1 MSGTGLIPAIQ
12 TMSNVKDERF
22 LKVGVPIV
30 SPTLVSPIALQSA
43 DAASVGFLTV
53 GTAAEGAYEGA
64 ISIQPGPNTAAPTG
78 NQVGITVRATADGVA
93 VDIGDNAQPVNEL
106 FISGPDGSSQ
116 VYDEKYN
123 QPVAL
128 QNITLT
134 NVSPTNVVDTANP
147 GEIFRCDQ
155 AGVLASATSAIG
167 CRIQVPRT
175 GFYMVAAEVKLG
187 NAPAPAATSIV
198 VPINVATGGF
208 NIGESLTMSFVGP
221 NPATTITPYSL
232 MDINS
237 LDFSQ
242 LQILT
247 QNDGPVRQYTWM
259 QKFDSTETY
268 TFLFKAGSAL
278 WNIGPAGQIKVEL
291 IAMC

>member
-22 LKVGVPIV
+22 LQVGQPIV
-30 SPTLVSPIALQSA
+30 APTLVEPVVIQAQDKSTSGIIYVDPL
-43 DAASVGFLTV
+43 ASG
-53 GTAAEGAYEGA
+53 GYQGA
-64 ISIQPGPNTAAPTG
+64 ITLNPGINSSSGTRGAG
-78 NQVGITVRATADGVA
+78 VTVRTGAGPSTI
-93 VDIGDNAQPVNEL
+93 VDIGTNTQANNIL
-106 FISGPDGSSQ
+106 NISGTSGSSR
-116 VYDEKYN
+116 VYDEVYN

-128 QNITLT
+128 QTITLT

-155 AGVLASATSAIG
+155 AGVLASATAAIG

-198 VPINVATGGF
+198 VPINVGTGGF

-221 NPATTITPYSL
+221 NPATTNTPYSV

-259 QKFDSTETY
+259 QKFDSTQTY
-268 TFLFKAGSAL
+268 TFLFKAGSAS